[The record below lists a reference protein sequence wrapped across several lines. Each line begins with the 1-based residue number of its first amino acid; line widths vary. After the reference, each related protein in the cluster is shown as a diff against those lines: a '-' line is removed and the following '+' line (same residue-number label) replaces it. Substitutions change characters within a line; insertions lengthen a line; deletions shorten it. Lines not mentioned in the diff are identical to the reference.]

1 MEGTPQGTKLGTGVS
16 TGQPVKGAGP
26 NTFTKPRENHEE
38 PEEACE
44 EEEEGLNRGGCQSG
58 GRQSPDEK
66 PGSKNASKYSTVS
79 YRKIRKGN
87 TKQRVDEFES
97 MVNT

>member
-1 MEGTPQGTKLGTGVS
+1 MEGTPQETKLGTGVS

-38 PEEACE
+38 PEEECE
-44 EEEEGLNRGGCQSG
+44 EEEEGGGRQSG
-58 GRQSPDEK
+58 GRQYPDKK

>member
-58 GRQSPDEK
+58 GQQSPDEK

-97 MVNT
+97 MCIP